1 MPKRLNSRNYSLKY
15 VKLIISMGKKSK
27 KNRIGVVY
35 STNDSYDYDYD
46 DGADEMEDI
55 AANQQ
60 KLRVMIDRKQRRGKE
75 VTLVTGFVGSE
86 DTLKDLGKFLKQK
99 CGVGGSA
106 KDGEIMV
113 QGNHRDKVVTLL
125 KEKGYTQT
133 KASGG

>member
-1 MPKRLNSRNYSLKY
+1 
-15 VKLIISMGKKSK
+15 MGKKSK

>member
-1 MPKRLNSRNYSLKY
+1 
-15 VKLIISMGKKSK
+15 MGKKSK

-35 STNDSYDYDYD
+35 STNDNYDYDHDD
-46 DGADEMEDI
+46 DGEEMEDL
-55 AANQQ
+55 APNQQ
-60 KLRVMIDRKQRRGKE
+60 KLRVMIDRKQRKGKD

-86 DTLKDLGKFLKQK
+86 DSLKELGKYLKQK

-106 KDGEIMV
+106 KNGEMLI
-113 QGNHRDKVVTLL
+113 QGNQRDKVVTLL